1 MGSGGALRLIEA
13 AQQGAP
19 NAAEIFPREAAANRG
34 LFYANGQ
41 ARSAQALLDR
51 LQLDATASMEV
62 GGANSAS
69 GARLEYGRDGEA
81 MSPAIAHAL
90 FAMALLPLLSSG
102 RADEEARDPLQALA
116 AYQRNA
122 SN

>member
-1 MGSGGALRLIEA
+1 
-13 AQQGAP
+13 
-19 NAAEIFPREAAANRG
+19 
-34 LFYANGQ
+34 
-41 ARSAQALLDR
+41 
-51 LQLDATASMEV
+51 MEV